1 MSPFGRICI
10 VSNKGGHNQKLHPR
24 FNAHHTSECTF
35 KPKGLRILRSV
46 TGMNINNPPF
56 FKLSFNPH
64 TLSLIYIEYYVTM
77 GGSFDYVETLLKW
90 WSTLVASAPAPDTTR
105 RWYGTPIKARVRLN
119 PFAWGWSGG
128 STPFFLSLSPLS
140 YLYIISL
147 VYAYI
152 SI

>member
-35 KPKGLRILRSV
+35 KPKGLPILRSV

-64 TLSLIYIEYYVTM
+64 TLSLIYRLLRYNGGIIRLRRDSAQVVINSCSKRTSTRYDSTM
-77 GGSFDYVETLLKW
+77 VWDADQGSSPSRSLRSGVVGWINTL
-90 WSTLVASAPAPDTTR
+90 
-105 RWYGTPIKARVRLN
+105 
-119 PFAWGWSGG
+119 
-128 STPFFLSLSPLS
+128 LSLSLLS
-140 YLYIISL
+140 FLSF
-147 VYAYI
+147 
-152 SI
+152 